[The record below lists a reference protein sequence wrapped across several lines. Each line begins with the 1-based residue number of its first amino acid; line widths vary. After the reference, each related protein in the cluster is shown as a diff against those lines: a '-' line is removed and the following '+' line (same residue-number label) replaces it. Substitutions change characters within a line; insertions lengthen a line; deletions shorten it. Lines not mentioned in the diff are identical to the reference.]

1 MDKDLNDIAPDW
13 TMVINNGM
21 EEYINIIEIIIETEK
36 NIVLLKSE

>member
-13 TMVINNGM
+13 TMAIKNVM

-36 NIVLLKSE
+36 IVILKSE